1 MIDAVVYSPIYIF
14 IVTILS
20 LFVYSRYSHIT
31 SDTVLF
37 NNKRG
42 KGGMFLLMLFLIFF
56 IGFRPQSGVFI
67 DMMNYIQNYHAFFE
81 NVPFHWDANAENFL
95 FDNYFAFVGSQNL
108 GTTFFFVTIAAIYF
122 GCAYWG
128 IQLTIHLWCLN

>member
-1 MIDAVVYSPIYIF
+1 MLDAHLYYAVYLAVVTICSIF
-14 IVTILS
+14 VVKKPS
-20 LFVYSRYSHIT
+20 SQVNG
-31 SDTVLF
+31 
-37 NNKRG
+37 NNALG
-42 KGGMFLLMLFLIFF
+42 LVLMLFMILF

-108 GTTFFFVTIAAIYF
+108 GTTFF
-122 GCAYWG
+122 
-128 IQLTIHLWCLN
+128 L